1 MFSGWA
7 KKKDL
12 PVPSPRPMNSVSKTG
27 GGLELWRGKH
37 SFAKGRLVK
46 SPWKKIDIQSELQ
59 KKYVDITEYDKYA
72 SIVLKA
78 CVNDNLWDQIHD
90 SLSILANQD

>member
-1 MFSGWA
+1 
-7 KKKDL
+7 
-12 PVPSPRPMNSVSKTG
+12 MNSVSKTG

-72 SIVLKA
+72 ILLKA
-78 CVNDNLWDQIHD
+78 CDWQLVGLNHD
-90 SLSILANQD
+90 HYPYLLQD